1 MLFRLH
7 HLVRASSVGC
17 LALVLTARPVG
28 AQFSFN
34 GGTAGTVVPSI
45 ANQSCGSGATF
56 GGGGMGGM
64 GGGGNCD
71 GTNFLQEVTT
81 IGGLNY
87 YHIVVGSGSNFAI
100 EYYIRTVGGGVC
112 WFGCASARVVG
123 MGGMGGGGVAPL
135 SASSGSA
142 TNDSSPLAS
151 SNSGTGR
158 PDQAA
163 IRMVVSD
170 GQMTQQFLKATE
182 ANKPRITQTLN
193 TADTTINFGIDMSG
207 ISYSDASRAG
217 TLTLRQTVTGTNFPA
232 AQTLPRTNIALP
244 NSANFDIAQALSST
258 SMHTVNGGTPQITQT
273 PNDRTNAI
281 TGGRFT
287 YSPGTGDGGSLGPYA
302 YFRDS
307 FNVYNINWTD
317 FCLNA
322 QVTTSDCRTFGGVRS
337 GGMGGGGGGM
347 GGTTTSGG
355 GMGGFTT
362 PTTVVAG
369 TSTSSVSTPSTS
381 TFAGS
386 TSGGGM
392 GGM

>member
-7 HLVRASSVGC
+7 HLVRASSIGC
-17 LALVLTARPVG
+17 LAFVLAARPVG

-34 GGTAGTVVPSI
+34 GGTAGSVVPSI
-45 ANQSCGSGATF
+45 SNQSCGTGATI

-81 IGGLNY
+81 IGGSDY

-123 MGGMGGGGVAPL
+123 MGGMGGGGVSPL

-158 PDQAA
+158 PDQVA

-182 ANKPRITQTLN
+182 ANKPRITQTVN

-207 ISYSDASRAG
+207 INYSDATRAG
-217 TLTLRQTVTGTNFPA
+217 VLTLTQTVSGTNFPA
-232 AQTLPRTNIALP
+232 AQTLPQSNIALP
-244 NSANFDIAQALSST
+244 NSANFNIAQALSST

-273 PNDRTNAI
+273 PNDRTNAV

-287 YSPGTGDGGSLGPYA
+287 YAPGGGDGGSLGAYA

-307 FNVYNINWTD
+307 FNVYNVNWTS
-317 FCLNA
+317 FCDPA
-322 QVTTSDCRTFGGVRS
+322 QNTVSNCTNYGGVRT
-337 GGMGGGGGGM
+337 GGMGGGGGM
-347 GGTTTSGG
+347 GGTATTTTAAATTTTTSGSG
-355 GMGGFTT
+355 ATT
-362 PTTVVAG
+362 STAG
-369 TSTSSVSTPSTS
+369 TTTT
-381 TFAGS
+381 TTLAGS
-386 TSGGGM
+386 ATGGGM